1 MDYLGYMPPE
11 QIRNLS
17 MIVFAGSLEG
27 CLASAVGEFCV
38 GATTEQHFN
47 RLHATPRSGIEQR
60 SGPGLLIAGIDV
72 GAVIQQ
78 ELYHLCMAAEGG
90 VV

>member
-1 MDYLGYMPPE
+1 MPPE
-11 QIRNLS
+11 QIGNLS

-27 CLASAVGEFCV
+27 RLASAVGEFCV
-38 GATTEQHFN
+38 GATTEQRFN

-60 SGPGLLIAGIDV
+60 SSPGLLIAGIDI

-78 ELYHLCMAAEGG
+78 QLYHFGIAAEGG